1 MRIPG
6 SHILTFLSFL
16 SVALGTPTIGRR
28 AIERYEGETTDRLI
42 FTLKPGVSKAD
53 LFNRLR
59 IRNLDQVVTHQWSHA
74 LNGFA
79 AKFSKNDPILDALHS
94 SPEVESISEDGI
106 FSINDLVTQT
116 NATWGLGRLS
126 SVDKVPSFGTGA
138 TNYSYIYEDAAGR
151 GTDIYVLGGLWW
163 TRQICS
169 YIWTLSM
176 DMDMGPTS
184 RKTFNSTS
192 LANVLGVKVL
202 NDTGSGT
209 LADIIASLSFGG
221 GATSALDNAVVSLI
235 NSGVHVVV
243 AAGNSNTNASN
254 VSPAR
259 VPAAITVGAVDITD
273 TKTATSNWGP
283 AVDVFAPGQNI
294 RSAWASN
301 DSATEIASGTSM
313 AAPYVAGLIGYFISF
328 AGNTN
333 PAEMQARVKDW
344 SLVGVLKGLP
354 QGTPNNLVTNSYVCN
369 LVEMMICI

>member
-1 MRIPG
+1 MWIPG
-6 SHILTFLSFL
+6 SHILTSLSFL

-59 IRNLDQVVTHQWSHA
+59 IRNLDQVVTHQWDHA

-79 AKFSKNDPILDALHS
+79 AKFSKNDPIVDILRS

-151 GTDIYVLGGLWW
+151 GTDIYILDTGIRATHQDFGGRARFAA
-163 TRQICS
+163 TF
-169 YIWTLSM
+169 
-176 DMDMGPTS
+176 GPYRAVDGHGHGTHVAAIAAGS
-184 RKTFNSTS
+184 QFGTAK

-202 NDTGSGT
+202 NDTGSGR
-209 LADIIASLSFGG
+209 LADIVSGLNYVLTSARSSRRPSIASLSFGG

-294 RSAWASN
+294 RSAWASG
-301 DSATEIASGTSM
+301 DS
-313 AAPYVAGLIGYFISF
+313 V
-328 AGNTN
+328 
-333 PAEMQARVKDW
+333 R
-344 SLVGVLKGLP
+344 
-354 QGTPNNLVTNSYVCN
+354 SYLSC
-369 LVEMMICI
+369 